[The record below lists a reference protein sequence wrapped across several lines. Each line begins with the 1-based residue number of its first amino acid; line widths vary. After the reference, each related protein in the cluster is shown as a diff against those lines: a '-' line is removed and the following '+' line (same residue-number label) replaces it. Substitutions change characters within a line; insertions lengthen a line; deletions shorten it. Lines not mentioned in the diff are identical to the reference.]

1 MEVPLFREAVAVSAD
16 DGTGTARAVAMI
28 GPEKFGDL
36 WHVNLMT
43 STSDSTTDVQLRVY
57 RNLESAGAMI
67 DSTYAGRQ
75 ATSPCDYMLRTGE
88 KIVAV
93 WTKGDIGATATI
105 RLEGTISS
113 LRQG

>member
-1 MEVPLFREAVAVSAD
+1 MEVPLFKEAIAVALD
-16 DGTGTARAVAMI
+16 DGTGVARASAML
-28 GPEKFGDL
+28 GPEKYGDI
-36 WHVNLMT
+36 WHVILMT
-43 STSDSTTDVQLRVY
+43 TTSNSSTDCQLRVY
-57 RNLESAGAMI
+57 RNLESNGAMI

-75 ATSPCDYMLRTGE
+75 ATSQCDYILRGGE

-93 WTKGDIGATATI
+93 WTKGDIGATSTI